1 MMASASGCARVR
13 AWVSACALVAMTCVS
28 WSTPAASLSP
38 SVQKGVDWLTAQVRS
53 DGTLAGEGG
62 SIALPLQAR
71 EETFV
76 TLGLLATAPSSLST
90 SIANDTD
97 ANLAYRARRMIAA
110 GANGE
115 TSDADVAAV
124 LSQQNGDG
132 GWGIASG
139 YASNALDT
147 AFALQALAAV
157 HANAATPVSTALA
170 YLAQARLAD
179 GGYGVQLAS
188 TVFISANV
196 LLGANAWSKQFAPG
210 TTVAGYAR
218 DWLLTQRSSTQT
230 FASVLANAVALRAL
244 ATQTSQSTTL
254 QPLVDAL
261 NTTQASDGSWAD
273 DPYQTALALDALWFA
288 SQSDTAPS
296 TGALQGKVID
306 QTSGSAIA
314 GAAIQ
319 IVGGTASASTAGDG
333 SFALSGISP
342 GAYSLQVSASGY
354 QDKTV
359 AVQVTAGQALDVGS
373 IALAP
378 AVLTAS

>member
-1 MMASASGCARVR
+1 MAAMACNSRAPYSFPPTCCSARTRGASNSRPAPQSRATRATGCSR
-13 AWVSACALVAMTCVS
+13 SAA
-28 WSTPAASLSP
+28 
-38 SVQKGVDWLTAQVRS
+38 
-53 DGTLAGEGG
+53 
-62 SIALPLQAR
+62 
-71 EETFV
+71 
-76 TLGLLATAPSSLST
+76 
-90 SIANDTD
+90 
-97 ANLAYRARRMIAA
+97 ARRR
-110 GANGE
+110 
-115 TSDADVAAV
+115 SR
-124 LSQQNGDG
+124 
-132 GWGIASG
+132 
-139 YASNALDT
+139 
-147 AFALQALAAV
+147 AF
-157 HANAATPVSTALA
+157 
-170 YLAQARLAD
+170 
-179 GGYGVQLAS
+179 
-188 TVFISANV
+188 
-196 LLGANAWSKQFAPG
+196 
-210 TTVAGYAR
+210 
-218 DWLLTQRSSTQT
+218 
-230 FASVLANAVALRAL
+230 
-244 ATQTSQSTTL
+244 SQSTTL